1 MATKK
6 TGLSRELIIHPGET
20 IADVLDE
27 RNISQV
33 ELAARTGVSP
43 AYVSNVLAGKKDI
56 SAKFAMALEYALDV
70 PKSFWLNLQA
80 NYDAELLELN
90 EANTITEQE
99 RAIRDQLVEIVKHL
113 RKRGRLPIREKKDDS
128 ILSLRKVLQISNL
141 TNLGRIAPEG
151 AFRMASSA
159 PVNEYVLGAWIRM
172 CQLYGEKSTLTG
184 EFNENRK
191 DDLINE
197 LKMIMMQDQHNV
209 QISLR
214 EVLRSYGIDFM
225 ILRKFRGAPVQGYIS
240 RKKDGSFQIFMTI
253 RGSWAD
259 IFWFS
264 LFHELGHI
272 FNGDVTK
279 TSNFIDSGT
288 DLDKEDAAN
297 KFASDH
303 LLDSQCFKEFIESKG
318 YQSID
323 SICKFAVSQNV
334 RPYIVIGRLQKMKYL
349 EYNQYT
355 SYRTRYKWA
364 DD

>member
-1 MATKK
+1 MTTMATKK

-141 TNLGRIAPEG
+141 TNIGRIAPEG

-159 PVNEYVLGAWIRM
+159 PVNE
-172 CQLYGEKSTLTG
+172 
-184 EFNENRK
+184 
-191 DDLINE
+191 
-197 LKMIMMQDQHNV
+197 
-209 QISLR
+209 
-214 EVLRSYGIDFM
+214 
-225 ILRKFRGAPVQGYIS
+225 
-240 RKKDGSFQIFMTI
+240 
-253 RGSWAD
+253 
-259 IFWFS
+259 
-264 LFHELGHI
+264 
-272 FNGDVTK
+272 
-279 TSNFIDSGT
+279 
-288 DLDKEDAAN
+288 
-297 KFASDH
+297 
-303 LLDSQCFKEFIESKG
+303 
-318 YQSID
+318 
-323 SICKFAVSQNV
+323 
-334 RPYIVIGRLQKMKYL
+334 
-349 EYNQYT
+349 
-355 SYRTRYKWA
+355 
-364 DD
+364 